1 MLAYVLDLSSKP
13 GPTPLQ
19 QLADLQVTIC
29 VEFNLERCFSI
40 VISLGSAT
48 IMIALPWV
56 AD

>member
-29 VEFNLERCFSI
+29 VDVNLEGCFSI
-40 VISLGSAT
+40 VLSLGYAT
-48 IMIALPWV
+48 IMIALPWA

>member
-19 QLADLQVTIC
+19 QLADLQVTIR
-29 VEFNLERCFSI
+29 VDFNLECCFSV
-40 VISLGSAT
+40 VICLGYAT
-48 IMIALPWV
+48 IMIALPWA